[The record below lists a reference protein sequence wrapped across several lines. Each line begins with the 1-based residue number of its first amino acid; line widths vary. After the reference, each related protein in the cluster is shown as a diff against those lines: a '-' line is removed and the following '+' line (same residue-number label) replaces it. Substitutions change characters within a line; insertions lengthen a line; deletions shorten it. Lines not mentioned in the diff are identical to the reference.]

1 MIHISKRILVLNPHR
16 LSAEYQK
23 GGQVRTFALFKELA
37 KKFEVLLLS
46 IATYPKDDK
55 KRWNVQNALKEQ
67 LVYEGVFHT
76 ILRIIVYFMGW
87 PSDFNHVLLR
97 SSSLS
102 RVVTSKIGDFDIICF
117 EFPYLINYFK
127 KRYGKLLCYDA
138 HNVEY
143 ELIQKKYSNKRI
155 IFKKFVLMRIYKAEK
170 KCCEICDI
178 ILTTS
183 QRDKDLMKKI
193 YSIKNEKIYVIPNG
207 VWTKDI
213 NATNFNEKIKAKK
226 KFNVRNAI
234 LFIGSY
240 YGPNLEAVKYIYKWA
255 EQASKYDFLIIGSSS
270 SILKNMK
277 PLDNLKI
284 LGSVNEGEKKMALIA
299 ADIAINP
306 ILRGSGTN
314 LKMLEYLAA
323 GLPIITTQEGNR
335 GLDLEHLDSV
345 IISEI
350 DSFLFW
356 IDKLFSDKTLCERLS
371 INGRAISKKYDWEK
385 ISERMMRIY
394 EKLLER

>member
-16 LSAEYQK
+16 LSAKYQK
-23 GGQVRTFALFKELA
+23 GGQVRTFALFKELT

-46 IATYPKDDK
+46 IATYLQDDG

-87 PSDFNHVLLR
+87 PSDFNHILLR

-102 RVVTSKIGDFDIICF
+102 RVITSKIDDFDIICF
-117 EFPYLINYFK
+117 EFPYLINYLK
-127 KRYGKLLCYDA
+127 KKDGKLLCYNA

-155 IFKKFVLMRIYKAEK
+155 IFKKFVLMRIYEAEK
-170 KCCEICDI
+170 KTCEICDI
-178 ILTTS
+178 VLTTS
-183 QRDKDLMKKI
+183 QRDRDLMKKI
-193 YSIKNEKIYVIPNG
+193 YSIKNEKIYVVPNG
-207 VWTKDI
+207 AWTKDI
-213 NATNFNEKIKAKK
+213 NATKFNEKIIAKK
-226 KFNVRNAI
+226 QFNVRNAI
-234 LFIGSY
+234 LFIGGSY
-240 YGPNLEAVKYIYKWA
+240 DPNFEAVKYIYKWA
-255 EQASKYDFLIIGSSS
+255 EQIPKYDFLIIGSSG
-270 SILKNMK
+270 SILKNVK

-284 LGSVNEGEKKMALIA
+284 LGSVDEEEKKKALIA

-306 ILRGSGTN
+306 ILVGSGTN

-323 GLPIITTQEGNR
+323 GLPIITTREGNR
-335 GLDLEHLDSV
+335 GLDLEHLDSA

-356 IDKLFSDKTLCERLS
+356 IDMLFSDKTLYERLS
-371 INGRAISKKYDWEK
+371 INGRAISKSYDWEK
-385 ISERMMRIY
+385 IALDLEN
-394 EKLLER
+394 LLELHS